1 MEGINHHPEPALRSP
16 LIPCMAEPSHSGPC
30 SPVSCLSFPTWLGA
44 AGRVVQ
50 ICAHHPGSTLEAHCQ
65 APLRVPA
72 ASVWPGMT
80 LPGSLCGLMG
90 REKQGSSSGDWRCW
104 HPHPA
109 LSSFPCMP
117 GRLLDPT
124 VLWEGSSDLWRH
136 KSPGSIK
143 MGMSPAHL
151 MATPGSRVVRQQHP
165 PGTGDHTASQP
176 DLTSSRVALALGWT

>member
-90 REKQGSSSGDWRCW
+90 REKQETGGAGTHTLPCHPFLACQDDCWTRLCCGKAPQISGDTN
-104 HPHPA
+104 P
-109 LSSFPCMP
+109 
-117 GRLLDPT
+117 
-124 VLWEGSSDLWRH
+124 
-136 KSPGSIK
+136 
-143 MGMSPAHL
+143 
-151 MATPGSRVVRQQHP
+151 
-165 PGTGDHTASQP
+165 
-176 DLTSSRVALALGWT
+176 LGA